1 MISKDPV
8 DDYLGGIGDGL
19 AGLRVSDVM
28 DYHAAGR
35 MILPAEALA
44 IHEEMITERLD
55 EYGEVLRGRVA
66 LGAMIR
72 AVDYIQAQRRRTEST
87 REMDRLLGEY
97 DLLLTAGLPVPQAAL
112 AAKQVFPYFTFPM
125 IDEPLHAVRAYE
137 GATPWRDRRP
147 DIA

>member
-1 MISKDPV
+1 MFDLLRAAGKPAELVEYRGIGHDPADAIISKEPV

-44 IHEEMITERLD
+44 IHEGMITERLD
-55 EYGEVLRGRVA
+55 EYGEVQRGRVA
-66 LGAMIR
+66 RGAMIR

-87 REMDRLLGEY
+87 R
-97 DLLLTAGLPVPQAAL
+97 
-112 AAKQVFPYFTFPM
+112 
-125 IDEPLHAVRAYE
+125 
-137 GATPWRDRRP
+137 
-147 DIA
+147 